1 MKMLFALA
9 IEMFENGPK
18 DFSSPNDSHRPGPSR
33 VQSLILARFQKK
45 ISSNIVHTSCGLI
58 NRCSGAIA
66 TAS

>member
-45 ISSNIVHTSCGLI
+45 ILFQYSSYLLWFD
-58 NRCSGAIA
+58 
-66 TAS
+66 